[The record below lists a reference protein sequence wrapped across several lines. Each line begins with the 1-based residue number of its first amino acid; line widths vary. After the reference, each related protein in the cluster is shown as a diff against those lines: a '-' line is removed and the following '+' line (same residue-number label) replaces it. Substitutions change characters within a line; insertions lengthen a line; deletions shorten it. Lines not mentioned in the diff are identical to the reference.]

1 MRITS
6 ELIIFS
12 SFFICGIILGIIF
25 DFFRAMRRFLHKGVF
40 PVAVTDISFWTVST
54 CIFAYCVF
62 YINDGLLCTFV
73 IAGFLL
79 GIVLYFLSVSC
90 LIFNMFFKI
99 IDILS
104 KFLNLFFKILLT
116 PLYFSYKI
124 ILVYFFK
131 MKYKFNWGAKKWI
144 WKKMFQ
150 IP

>member
-25 DFFRAMRRFLHKGVF
+25 DFFRALRKFLHKGIF
-40 PVAVTDISFWTVST
+40 PVAVTDILFWIISLGVS
-54 CIFAYCVF
+54 AYCVF
-62 YINDGLLCTFV
+62 YINNGLLCTFV

-90 LIFNMFFKI
+90 MIFNVFFKI

-104 KFLNLFFKILLT
+104 KFLHLFFKILLT
-116 PLYFSYKI
+116 PLQFSYKI

-131 MKYKFNWGAKKWI
+131 MKYKFNWGVKK
-144 WKKMFQ
+144 
-150 IP
+150 